1 MLEGATGVKMRH
13 VPFKELPMVYT
24 SVAAGDIDWA
34 FGTAA
39 TAGPMVRAKKVRFLA
54 YAGPKRLAGYADI
67 PTVAEAGGPAGFEL
81 RTWVAL
87 FGPRGTPKPT
97 IERIGAGVAK
107 ALAEPEVRERF
118 AGFGFEPWIAPPA
131 DISKVIETDTRRF
144 AEIVKRARIALD

>member
-1 MLEGATGVKMRH
+1 MPRITGAH
-13 VPFKELPMVYT
+13 HT
-24 SVAAGDIDWA
+24 S
-34 FGTAA
+34 F
-39 TAGPMVRAKKVRFLA
+39 
-54 YAGPKRLAGYADI
+54 
-67 PTVAEAGGPAGFEL
+67 TVANLEDIIDQLFGLRVAFAAHGPAILVLHLCPAGFEL

-87 FGPRGTPKPT
+87 FAPRGMPKPT